1 MRFQH
6 RLTNAETFR
15 QTAALQTC
23 FLPHSSGIVSDV
35 MGLTEPN
42 KIQRM
47 KEDMGLKT
55 VPEKLAALRT
65 LMRDNKTDAYVVMSA
80 DPHMSE
86 YLPAYWQ
93 VRLWLTGFTGSVGT
107 LVVTQ
112 DFAGLWVDG
121 RYWVQAEKEL
131 AGTGFV
137 LQKLTQEEHSTHVA
151 WLAKNLPQDA
161 VVGVDGRALSIAQ
174 YQSLSLALAQKN
186 VRIDTEQDLI
196 SPIWQNRPDLPMRVV
211 HPMANGLNSLSRA
224 EKLHAIRGA
233 MQERGLSHHF
243 VSSVDDVAWIL
254 NCRGSDVECNPVFLA
269 HLYIGFAGCVLF
281 VQAAKIDADL
291 KKAFAADGISLQDYA
306 DSGDYLRQLSTGGI
320 LMDAAKVSVAHLLAL
335 PAQTSH
341 SPSTVPVIYDINPSS
356 LLKACKSDSE
366 IAHVKN
372 AMRKDGVALAHF
384 FAWLEQALE
393 YKDDITELTIAEK
406 LLEYRSQQLGFIGES
421 FATIAGFNENGAL
434 PHYHATQQSF
444 AKIEGNGLLLIDS
457 GGQYEEGTTDIT
469 RMVAIGELTAAQ
481 KRDCTLVL
489 KAHIALAQAV
499 FPEGIAAPLLDA
511 LARQALWQQQLDYR
525 HGTGHGVGFALNVHE
540 GPQILSYYAPCS
552 AYNKMRAGMITSNEP
567 GLYHEGQYG
576 IRIENLVVN
585 RLLPQTGAYGDFLAF
600 ENLTLCP
607 IATQCLDVTMLT
619 ANEKNWLNAYHLQVR
634 AALAGELSG
643 AALDWLLRQTEAV
656 A

>member
-1 MRFQH
+1 
-6 RLTNAETFR
+6 
-15 QTAALQTC
+15 
-23 FLPHSSGIVSDV
+23 
-35 MGLTEPN
+35 MG
-42 KIQRM
+42 QQ
-47 KEDMGLKT
+47 T
-55 VPEKLAALRT
+55 VPEKLAALRA

-86 YLPAYWQ
+86 YLPVYWQ

-107 LVVTQ
+107 LVISQ

-131 AGTGFV
+131 SGTGFV
-137 LQKLTQEEHSTHVA
+137 LQKLTQDEHSSHVA
-151 WLAKNLPQDA
+151 WLAKNLPQNA
-161 VVGVDGRALSIAQ
+161 VIGVDGRALSIAQ
-174 YQSLSLALAQKN
+174 YQSLSQVLAQKN

-196 SPIWQNRPDLPMRVV
+196 SPIWQNRPDLPMKPV
-211 HPMANGLNSLSRA
+211 HPMADGLNSLSRA
-224 EKLHAIRGA
+224 EKIHAIRE
-233 MQERGLSHHF
+233 QLHERGLNHHF
-243 VSSVDDVAWIL
+243 VSSVDDIAWIL

-269 HLYIGFAGCVLF
+269 HLYIGLEHCVLF

-291 KKAFAADGISLQDYA
+291 KKALAVDGISLQDYA
-306 DSGDYLRQLSTGGI
+306 DSVAFLKQLGSGQI
-320 LMDAAKVSVAHLLAL
+320 LLDAAKVSVAHLLAL
-335 PAQTSH
+335 PEEGNTGSEAVQ
-341 SPSTVPVIYDINPSS
+341 VVYDINPST

-366 IAHVKN
+366 IDHVKN
-372 AMRKDGVALAHF
+372 AMRKDGVALAYF

-393 YKDDITELTIAEK
+393 DNTAITELTIAEK

-434 PHYHATQQSF
+434 PHYHATEQGFS
-444 AKIEGNGLLLIDS
+444 KIEGNGLLLIDS
-457 GGQYEEGTTDIT
+457 GGQYEDGTTDIT
-469 RMVAIGELTAAQ
+469 RMVAIGKLTAAQ

-567 GLYHEGQYG
+567 GLYHEGHYG

-607 IATQCLDVTMLT
+607 IAIQCLDLEMLT
-619 ANEKNWLNAYHLQVR
+619 VNEKDWLNAYHEQVR
-634 AALAGELSG
+634 EALAGDLSG
-643 AALDWLLRQTEAV
+643 AALDWLLRQTQAV

>member
-1 MRFQH
+1 
-6 RLTNAETFR
+6 
-15 QTAALQTC
+15 
-23 FLPHSSGIVSDV
+23 
-35 MGLTEPN
+35 
-42 KIQRM
+42 
-47 KEDMGLKT
+47 MGLKT
-55 VPEKLAALRT
+55 VPEKLAALRA

-107 LVVTQ
+107 LVITQ

-137 LQKLTQEEHSTHVA
+137 LQKLTQEEQSTHVA
-151 WLAKNLPQDA
+151 WLAKNLSQDA

-174 YQSLSLALAQKN
+174 YQSLSLALTQKN
-186 VRIDTEQDLI
+186 ARIDTEQDLI
-196 SPIWQNRPDLPMRVV
+196 SPIWQNRPDLPMRVI

-233 MQERGLSHHF
+233 MQERGLNHHF

-269 HLYIGFAGCVLF
+269 HLYIGLAGCVLF

-291 KKAFAADGISLQDYA
+291 KKALAADGISLQDYA
-306 DSGDYLRQLSTGGI
+306 DSGAYLSQLNGGNI

-335 PAQTSH
+335 PVQTSH
-341 SPSTVPVIYDINPSS
+341 SPSTVSVTHDINPSS

-393 YKDDITELTIAEK
+393 HKDDITELTIAEK

-499 FPEGIAAPLLDA
+499 FPESIAAPLLDA

-552 AYNKMRAGMITSNEP
+552 AYNTMRAGMITSNEP

-585 RLLPQTGAYGDFLAF
+585 RLLPQTGAYGNFLAF

-607 IATQCLDVTMLT
+607 IATQCLDLTMLT
-619 ANEKNWLNAYHLQVR
+619 VHEKDWLNAYHEQVR
-634 AALAGELSG
+634 AALADDLSG
-643 AALDWLLRQTEAV
+643 AALDWLLRQTQAV

>member
-1 MRFQH
+1 
-6 RLTNAETFR
+6 
-15 QTAALQTC
+15 
-23 FLPHSSGIVSDV
+23 
-35 MGLTEPN
+35 
-42 KIQRM
+42 
-47 KEDMGLKT
+47 MGLKT
-55 VPEKLAALRT
+55 VPEKLAALRA

-137 LQKLTQEEHSTHVA
+137 LQKLTQDEQSTHVA

-196 SPIWQNRPDLPMRVV
+196 SPIWQNRPDLPKRVV

-224 EKLHAIRGA
+224 EKIHTIRTE

-269 HLYIGFAGCVLF
+269 HLYIGLAGCVLF

-291 KKAFAADGISLQDYA
+291 KKALAADGIALQDYV

-341 SPSTVPVIYDINPSS
+341 SPSTVLVTYDINPSS

-489 KAHIALAQAV
+489 KSHIALAQAV

-619 ANEKNWLNAYHLQVR
+619 ANEKKWLNAYHLQVR

>member
-1 MRFQH
+1 
-6 RLTNAETFR
+6 
-15 QTAALQTC
+15 
-23 FLPHSSGIVSDV
+23 
-35 MGLTEPN
+35 
-42 KIQRM
+42 
-47 KEDMGLKT
+47 MGLKT
-55 VPEKLAALRT
+55 VPEKLAALRA

-151 WLAKNLPQDA
+151 WLTKNLPQDA

-174 YQSLSLALAQKN
+174 YQSLSQALAQKN

-196 SPIWQNRPDLPMRVV
+196 SPIWQNRPDLPMRPV

-224 EKLHAIRGA
+224 EKLYAIRRA

-269 HLYIGFAGCVLF
+269 HLYIGLAGCVLF
-281 VQAAKIDADL
+281 VQAAKVDADL
-291 KKAFAADGISLQDYA
+291 QKALAADGIILQDYA
-306 DSGDYLRQLSTGGI
+306 DSVAFLNQLGSGQI
-320 LMDAAKVSVAHLLAL
+320 LLDAAKVSVAHLLAL
-335 PAQTSH
+335 PAEGNTDSEAAQ
-341 SPSTVPVIYDINPSS
+341 VVYDINPST

-393 YKDDITELTIAEK
+393 HKDDITELTIAEK

-469 RMVAIGELTAAQ
+469 RMVAVGELTAAQ

-567 GLYHEGQYG
+567 GLYHEGHYG

-607 IATQCLDVTMLT
+607 IATQCLDVNMLT

>member
-1 MRFQH
+1 
-6 RLTNAETFR
+6 
-15 QTAALQTC
+15 
-23 FLPHSSGIVSDV
+23 
-35 MGLTEPN
+35 
-42 KIQRM
+42 
-47 KEDMGLKT
+47 MGLKT
-55 VPEKLAALRT
+55 VPEKLAALRA

-107 LVVTQ
+107 LVITQ

-151 WLAKNLPQDA
+151 WLANNLSQDA

-196 SPIWQNRPDLPMRVV
+196 SPIWQNRPDLPMRVI

-224 EKLHAIRGA
+224 EKLHAIREA

-269 HLYIGFAGCVLF
+269 HLYIGLAGCVLF

-291 KKAFAADGISLQDYA
+291 KKALAADGISLQDYA
-306 DSGDYLRQLSTGGI
+306 DSGAYLSQLNGGNI

-341 SPSTVPVIYDINPSS
+341 SQDTVSVTHDINPSS

-393 YKDDITELTIAEK
+393 HKDDITELTIAEK

-434 PHYHATQQSF
+434 PHYHATPQSF
-444 AKIEGNGLLLIDS
+444 ATITGNGLLLIDS

-499 FPEGIAAPLLDA
+499 FPEGIAAPLLDV

-643 AALDWLLRQTEAV
+643 ATLDWLLRQTEAV

>member
-1 MRFQH
+1 
-6 RLTNAETFR
+6 
-15 QTAALQTC
+15 
-23 FLPHSSGIVSDV
+23 
-35 MGLTEPN
+35 
-42 KIQRM
+42 
-47 KEDMGLKT
+47 MGLKT

-137 LQKLTQEEHSTHVA
+137 LQKLTQDEQSTHVA

-196 SPIWQNRPDLPMRVV
+196 SPIWQNRPDLPKRVV

-224 EKLHAIRGA
+224 EKIHTIRTE

-269 HLYIGFAGCVLF
+269 HLYIGLAGCVLF

-291 KKAFAADGISLQDYA
+291 KKALAADGIALQDYV

-341 SPSTVPVIYDINPSS
+341 SPSTVLVTYDINPSS

-489 KAHIALAQAV
+489 KSHIALAQAV

-619 ANEKNWLNAYHLQVR
+619 ANEKKWLNAYHLQVR

>member
-1 MRFQH
+1 
-6 RLTNAETFR
+6 
-15 QTAALQTC
+15 
-23 FLPHSSGIVSDV
+23 
-35 MGLTEPN
+35 MG
-42 KIQRM
+42 QQ
-47 KEDMGLKT
+47 T
-55 VPEKLAALRT
+55 VPEKLAALRA
-65 LMRDNKTDAYVVMSA
+65 LMRDNKAAAYVVMSA

-186 VRIDTEQDLI
+186 AHIDTEQDLI
-196 SPIWQNRPDLPMRVV
+196 SPIWQNRPDLPMKPV

-224 EKLHAIRGA
+224 EKLHAIREA
-233 MQERGLSHHF
+233 LQERGLSHHF

-269 HLYIGFAGCVLF
+269 HLYIGLAGCVLF

-291 KKAFAADGISLQDYA
+291 KKALAADGISLQDYA
-306 DSGDYLRQLSTGGI
+306 DSGAYLSQLNAGGI

-335 PAQTSH
+335 PAQSSH
-341 SPSTVPVIYDINPSS
+341 SPSSVSVTHDINPSS

-384 FAWLEQALE
+384 FAWLEQVLTDKTA
-393 YKDDITELTIAEK
+393 ITELTIAEK
-406 LLEYRSQQLGFIGES
+406 LLEFRSQQLGFIGES
-421 FATIAGFNENGAL
+421 FETIAGFNENGAL

-444 AKIEGNGLLLIDS
+444 SKIEGNGLLLIDS
-457 GGQYEEGTTDIT
+457 GGQYEDGTTDIT

-552 AYNKMRAGMITSNEP
+552 AYNTMRAGMITSNEP

-585 RLLPQTGAYGDFLAF
+585 RLLPQTGAYGNFLAF

-607 IATQCLDVTMLT
+607 IATQCLDLTMLT
-619 ANEKNWLNAYHLQVR
+619 VHEKDWLNAYHEQVR
-634 AALAGELSG
+634 AALADDLSG
-643 AALDWLLRQTEAV
+643 AALDWLLRQTQAV

>member
-1 MRFQH
+1 
-6 RLTNAETFR
+6 
-15 QTAALQTC
+15 
-23 FLPHSSGIVSDV
+23 
-35 MGLTEPN
+35 
-42 KIQRM
+42 
-47 KEDMGLKT
+47 MGLKT
-55 VPEKLAALRT
+55 VPEKLAALRA

-107 LVVTQ
+107 LVITQ

-151 WLAKNLPQDA
+151 WLAKNLSQDA
-161 VVGVDGRALSIAQ
+161 VVSVDGRALSIAQ

-196 SPIWQNRPDLPMRVV
+196 SPIWQNRPDLPMRVI

-269 HLYIGFAGCVLF
+269 HLYIGLEHCVLF
-281 VQAAKIDADL
+281 VQAAKVDADL
-291 KKAFAADGISLQDYA
+291 QKALAADGISLQDYA
-306 DSGDYLRQLSTGGI
+306 DSGAYLSQLNGGNI

-335 PAQTSH
+335 PVPTSH
-341 SPSTVPVIYDINPSS
+341 SQDTVSVTHDINPSS

-393 YKDDITELTIAEK
+393 HKDDITELTIAEK

-444 AKIEGNGLLLIDS
+444 ATITGNGLLLIDS

>member
-1 MRFQH
+1 
-6 RLTNAETFR
+6 
-15 QTAALQTC
+15 
-23 FLPHSSGIVSDV
+23 
-35 MGLTEPN
+35 MG
-42 KIQRM
+42 QQ
-47 KEDMGLKT
+47 T
-55 VPEKLAALRT
+55 VPEKLAALRA

-86 YLPAYWQ
+86 YLPVYWQ

-107 LVVTQ
+107 LVISQ

-131 AGTGFV
+131 SGTGFV
-137 LQKLTQEEHSTHVA
+137 LQKLTQDEHSSHVA
-151 WLAKNLPQDA
+151 WLAKNLPQNA
-161 VVGVDGRALSIAQ
+161 VIGVDGRALSIAQ
-174 YQSLSLALAQKN
+174 YQSLSQALARKN

-196 SPIWQNRPDLPMRVV
+196 SPIWQNRPDLPMKPV
-211 HPMANGLNSLSRA
+211 HSMVNGLNSLSRA
-224 EKLHAIRGA
+224 EKIHAIREQL
-233 MQERGLSHHF
+233 QERGLNHHF
-243 VSSVDDVAWIL
+243 VSSVDDIAWIL

-269 HLYIGFAGCVLF
+269 HLYIGLEHCVLF

-291 KKAFAADGISLQDYA
+291 QQALAADGISLQDYA
-306 DSGDYLRQLSTGGI
+306 DSGVYLSQLNGGNI

-335 PAQTSH
+335 PTESNQGS
-341 SPSTVPVIYDINPSS
+341 VPVQVTQDINPSS

-384 FAWLEQALE
+384 FAWLEQALA
-393 YKDDITELTIAEK
+393 DNTAITELTIAEK
-406 LLEYRSQQLGFIGES
+406 LLEYRSQQAGFIGES

-434 PHYHATQQSF
+434 PHYHATEQSF
-444 AKIEGNGLLLIDS
+444 SKIEGNGLLLIDS
-457 GGQYEEGTTDIT
+457 GGQYEDGTTDIT
-469 RMVAIGELTAAQ
+469 RMVAIGKLTAAQ

-525 HGTGHGVGFALNVHE
+525 HGTGHGVGFTLNVHE

-567 GLYHEGQYG
+567 GLYHEGHYG

-607 IATQCLDVTMLT
+607 IAIQCLDLEMLT
-619 ANEKNWLNAYHLQVR
+619 VNEKDWLNTYHLQVR
-634 AALAGELSG
+634 AALAGDLSG
-643 AALDWLLRQTEAV
+643 GALDWLLRQTQAV

>member
-1 MRFQH
+1 
-6 RLTNAETFR
+6 
-15 QTAALQTC
+15 
-23 FLPHSSGIVSDV
+23 
-35 MGLTEPN
+35 
-42 KIQRM
+42 
-47 KEDMGLKT
+47 MGLKT
-55 VPEKLAALRT
+55 VPEKLAALRA

-434 PHYHATQQSF
+434 PHYHATPQSF
-444 AKIEGNGLLLIDS
+444 ATITGNGLLLIDS

-619 ANEKNWLNAYHLQVR
+619 ANEKDWLNAYHLQVR

>member
-1 MRFQH
+1 
-6 RLTNAETFR
+6 
-15 QTAALQTC
+15 
-23 FLPHSSGIVSDV
+23 
-35 MGLTEPN
+35 
-42 KIQRM
+42 
-47 KEDMGLKT
+47 MGLKT
-55 VPEKLAALRT
+55 VPEKLAALSA

-151 WLAKNLPQDA
+151 WLAKNLSQDA

-269 HLYIGFAGCVLF
+269 HLYIGLEDCVLF

-291 KKAFAADGISLQDYA
+291 KKALAADGISLQDYA

-341 SPSTVPVIYDINPSS
+341 SPSTVPVTYDINPSS

-393 YKDDITELTIAEK
+393 HKDDITELTIAEK

-469 RMVAIGELTAAQ
+469 RMVAIGELTATQ

>member
-1 MRFQH
+1 
-6 RLTNAETFR
+6 
-15 QTAALQTC
+15 
-23 FLPHSSGIVSDV
+23 
-35 MGLTEPN
+35 MG
-42 KIQRM
+42 QQ
-47 KEDMGLKT
+47 T
-55 VPEKLAALRT
+55 VPEKLAALRA
-65 LMRDNKTDAYVVMSA
+65 LMCDNKAAAYVVMSA

-174 YQSLSLALAQKN
+174 YQSLSLALTQKN
-186 VRIDTEQDLI
+186 ARIDTEQDLI
-196 SPIWQNRPDLPMRVV
+196 SPIWQSRPDLPMKPV

-224 EKLHAIRGA
+224 EKLHAIREQL
-233 MQERGLSHHF
+233 QERGLSHHF

-269 HLYIGFAGCVLF
+269 HLYIGLEGCVLF

-291 KKAFAADGISLQDYA
+291 QKALAADGISLQDYA
-306 DSGDYLRQLSTGGI
+306 DSGAYLSQLNAGGI

-335 PAQTSH
+335 PTQSSH
-341 SPSTVPVIYDINPSS
+341 SDGTVSVTHDINPSS

-384 FAWLEQALE
+384 FAWLEQVLTDKTA
-393 YKDDITELTIAEK
+393 ITELTIAEK
-406 LLEYRSQQLGFIGES
+406 LLEFRSQQLGFIGES
-421 FATIAGFNENGAL
+421 FETIAGFNENGAL

-444 AKIEGNGLLLIDS
+444 SRIEGNGLLLIDS
-457 GGQYEEGTTDIT
+457 GGQYEDGTTDIT

-499 FPEGIAAPLLDA
+499 FPESIAAPLLDA

-552 AYNKMRAGMITSNEP
+552 AYNTMRAGMITSNEP

-585 RLLPQTGAYGDFLAF
+585 RLLPQTGAYGNFLAF

-607 IATQCLDVTMLT
+607 IATQCLDLTMLT
-619 ANEKNWLNAYHLQVR
+619 VHEKDWLNAYHEQVR
-634 AALAGELSG
+634 AALADDLSG
-643 AALDWLLRQTEAV
+643 AALDWLLRQTQAV

>member
-1 MRFQH
+1 
-6 RLTNAETFR
+6 
-15 QTAALQTC
+15 
-23 FLPHSSGIVSDV
+23 
-35 MGLTEPN
+35 
-42 KIQRM
+42 
-47 KEDMGLKT
+47 MGLKT
-55 VPEKLAALRT
+55 VPEKLAALRA

-137 LQKLTQEEHSTHVA
+137 LQKLTQEEQSNHVA
-151 WLAKNLPQDA
+151 WLTKNLPQDA

-196 SPIWQNRPDLPMRVV
+196 SPIWQNRPDLPMRVI

-233 MQERGLSHHF
+233 MQERGLNHHF

-269 HLYIGFAGCVLF
+269 HLYIGLAGCVLF

-291 KKAFAADGISLQDYA
+291 KKALAADGISLQDYA
-306 DSGDYLRQLSTGGI
+306 DSGAYLSQLNGGNI
-320 LMDAAKVSVAHLLAL
+320 LMDAAKVSVAHFLAL

-341 SPSTVPVIYDINPSS
+341 SQDTVSVTHDINPSS

-393 YKDDITELTIAEK
+393 HKDDITELTIAEK

-434 PHYHATQQSF
+434 PHYHATPQSF
-444 AKIEGNGLLLIDS
+444 ATITGNGLLLIDS

>member
-1 MRFQH
+1 
-6 RLTNAETFR
+6 
-15 QTAALQTC
+15 
-23 FLPHSSGIVSDV
+23 
-35 MGLTEPN
+35 MG
-42 KIQRM
+42 QQ
-47 KEDMGLKT
+47 T
-55 VPEKLAALRT
+55 VPEKLAALRA

-151 WLAKNLPQDA
+151 WLAKNLSQDA

-196 SPIWQNRPDLPMRVV
+196 SPIWQNRPDLPMRVI

-269 HLYIGFAGCVLF
+269 HLYIGLAGCVLF

-291 KKAFAADGISLQDYA
+291 QQALAADGISLQDYA
-306 DSGDYLRQLSTGGI
+306 DSGAYLSQLNGGNI
-320 LMDAAKVSVAHLLAL
+320 LMDAAKVSVAHFLAL

-341 SPSTVPVIYDINPSS
+341 SQDTVSVTHDINPSS

-393 YKDDITELTIAEK
+393 HKDDITELTIAEK
-406 LLEYRSQQLGFIGES
+406 LLAYRSQQLGFIGES

-444 AKIEGNGLLLIDS
+444 ATITGHGLLLIDS

-619 ANEKNWLNAYHLQVR
+619 ANEKKWLNAYHLQVR

-643 AALDWLLRQTEAV
+643 AVLDWLLRQTEAV

>member
-1 MRFQH
+1 
-6 RLTNAETFR
+6 
-15 QTAALQTC
+15 
-23 FLPHSSGIVSDV
+23 
-35 MGLTEPN
+35 MG
-42 KIQRM
+42 QQ
-47 KEDMGLKT
+47 T
-55 VPEKLAALRT
+55 VPEKLAALRA
-65 LMRDNKTDAYVVMSA
+65 LMRDHKTDAYVVMSA

-151 WLAKNLPQDA
+151 WLAKNLAQDA

-186 VRIDTEQDLI
+186 ARIDTEQDLI
-196 SPIWQNRPDLPMRVV
+196 SPIWQNRPDLPMKPV
-211 HPMANGLNSLSRA
+211 HSMANGLNSLSRA
-224 EKLHAIRGA
+224 EKLHAIRGV

-269 HLYIGFAGCVLF
+269 HLYIGLAGCVLF

-291 KKAFAADGISLQDYA
+291 QKALAADGISLQDYA
-306 DSGDYLRQLSTGGI
+306 DSGAYLSQLNAGGI

-335 PAQTSH
+335 PTQSSH
-341 SPSTVPVIYDINPSS
+341 SSSTVSVTHDINPSS

-384 FAWLEQALE
+384 FAWLEQVLTDKTA
-393 YKDDITELTIAEK
+393 ITELTIAEK
-406 LLEYRSQQLGFIGES
+406 LLEFRSLQLGFIGES
-421 FATIAGFNENGAL
+421 FETIAGFNENGAL

-444 AKIEGNGLLLIDS
+444 SKIEGNGLLLIDS
-457 GGQYEEGTTDIT
+457 GGQYEDGTTDIT
-469 RMVAIGELTAAQ
+469 RMVAIGELTTAQ

-552 AYNKMRAGMITSNEP
+552 AYNTMRAGMITSNEP

-585 RLLPQTGAYGDFLAF
+585 RLLPQTGAYGNFLAF

-607 IATQCLDVTMLT
+607 IATQCLDLTMLT
-619 ANEKNWLNAYHLQVR
+619 VHEKDWLNAYHEQVR
-634 AALAGELSG
+634 AALADDLSG
-643 AALDWLLRQTEAV
+643 AALDWLLRQTQAV

>member
-1 MRFQH
+1 
-6 RLTNAETFR
+6 
-15 QTAALQTC
+15 
-23 FLPHSSGIVSDV
+23 
-35 MGLTEPN
+35 
-42 KIQRM
+42 
-47 KEDMGLKT
+47 MGLKT
-55 VPEKLAALRT
+55 VPEKLAALRA

-137 LQKLTQEEHSTHVA
+137 LQKLTQEEQSTHVA
-151 WLAKNLPQDA
+151 WLAKNLSQDA

-186 VRIDTEQDLI
+186 ARIDTEQDLI
-196 SPIWQNRPDLPMRVV
+196 SPIWQNRPDLPKRVI

-269 HLYIGFAGCVLF
+269 HLYIGLAGCVLF

-291 KKAFAADGISLQDYA
+291 KKALAADGISLQDYA
-306 DSGDYLRQLSTGGI
+306 DSGAYLSQLNGGNI

-341 SPSTVPVIYDINPSS
+341 SQDTVSVTHDINPSS

-393 YKDDITELTIAEK
+393 HKDDITELTIAEK

-469 RMVAIGELTAAQ
+469 RMVAVGELTAAQ
-481 KRDCTLVL
+481 KRGCTLVL
-489 KAHIALAQAV
+489 KAHI
-499 FPEGIAAPLLDA
+499 A

>member
-1 MRFQH
+1 M
-6 RLTNAETFR
+6 
-15 QTAALQTC
+15 
-23 FLPHSSGIVSDV
+23 
-35 MGLTEPN
+35 
-42 KIQRM
+42 
-47 KEDMGLKT
+47 
-55 VPEKLAALRT
+55 PEKLAALRA
-65 LMRDNKTDAYVVMSA
+65 LMRAENVDAYVVMSA

-107 LVVTQ
+107 LVITQ

-137 LQKLTQEEHSTHVA
+137 LQKLTQDEHSSHVA
-151 WLAKNLPQDA
+151 WLAKNLPQNA
-161 VVGVDGRALSIAQ
+161 VVGVDGRALSMAQ
-174 YQSLSLALAQKN
+174 YQSLSQVLARKN
-186 VRIDTEQDLI
+186 VRIDTGQDLI
-196 SPIWQNRPDLPMRVV
+196 SPIWQNRPDLPMEPV
-211 HPMANGLNSLSRA
+211 HSMANGLNSLSRA
-224 EKLHAIRGA
+224 EKIHAIREQL
-233 MQERGLSHHF
+233 QERGLNHHF
-243 VSSVDDVAWIL
+243 VSSVDDIAWIL

-269 HLYIGFAGCVLF
+269 HLYIGLEHCVLF

-291 KKAFAADGISLQDYA
+291 QQALAVDGITLQDYA
-306 DSGDYLRQLSTGGI
+306 DSGAYLSQLNSGNI

-335 PAQTSH
+335 PTESNQGS
-341 SPSTVPVIYDINPSS
+341 VPVQVTQDINPSS

-372 AMRKDGVALAHF
+372 AMCKDGVALAHF

-393 YKDDITELTIAEK
+393 DNIAITELTIAEK
-406 LLEYRSQQLGFIGES
+406 LLEYRSQQAGFIGES

-434 PHYHATQQSF
+434 PHYHATEQGFS
-444 AKIEGNGLLLIDS
+444 KIEGNGLLLIDS
-457 GGQYEEGTTDIT
+457 GGQYEDGTTDIT

-567 GLYHEGQYG
+567 GLYHEGHYG

-607 IATQCLDVTMLT
+607 IAIQCLDLEMLT
-619 ANEKNWLNAYHLQVR
+619 INEKDWLNAYHEQVR
-634 AALAGELSG
+634 GALVGDLSG
-643 AALDWLLRQTEAV
+643 AALDWLLRQTQAV

>member
-1 MRFQH
+1 
-6 RLTNAETFR
+6 
-15 QTAALQTC
+15 
-23 FLPHSSGIVSDV
+23 
-35 MGLTEPN
+35 MG
-42 KIQRM
+42 QQ
-47 KEDMGLKT
+47 T
-55 VPEKLAALRT
+55 VPEKLAALRA
-65 LMRDNKTDAYVVMSA
+65 LMSAENVDAYVVMSA

-131 AGTGFV
+131 SGTGFV
-137 LQKLTQEEHSTHVA
+137 LQKLTQDEHSSHVA
-151 WLAKNLPQDA
+151 WLAKNLPQNA
-161 VVGVDGRALSIAQ
+161 VIGVDGRALSIAQ
-174 YQSLSLALAQKN
+174 YQSLSQVLAQKN

-196 SPIWQNRPDLPMRVV
+196 SPIWQNRPDLPMKPV
-211 HPMANGLNSLSRA
+211 HPMADGLNSLSRA
-224 EKLHAIRGA
+224 EKIHAIRE
-233 MQERGLSHHF
+233 QLHERGLNHHF
-243 VSSVDDVAWIL
+243 VSSVDDIAWIL

-269 HLYIGFAGCVLF
+269 HLYIGLEHCVLF

-291 KKAFAADGISLQDYA
+291 KKALAVDGISLQDYA
-306 DSGDYLRQLSTGGI
+306 DSVAFLKQLGSGQI
-320 LMDAAKVSVAHLLAL
+320 LLDAAKVSVAHLLAL
-335 PAQTSH
+335 PEEGNTGSEAVQ
-341 SPSTVPVIYDINPSS
+341 VVYDINPST

-366 IAHVKN
+366 IDHVKN
-372 AMRKDGVALAHF
+372 AMRKDGVALAYF

-393 YKDDITELTIAEK
+393 DNTAITELTIAEK

-434 PHYHATQQSF
+434 PHYHATEQGFS
-444 AKIEGNGLLLIDS
+444 KIEGNGLLLIDS
-457 GGQYEEGTTDIT
+457 GGQYEDGTTDIT

-567 GLYHEGQYG
+567 GLYHEGHYG

-607 IATQCLDVTMLT
+607 IAIQCLDLEMLT
-619 ANEKNWLNAYHLQVR
+619 VNEKDWLNTYHEQVR
-634 AALAGELSG
+634 EALAGDLSG
-643 AALDWLLRQTEAV
+643 AALDWLLRQTQAV

>member
-1 MRFQH
+1 
-6 RLTNAETFR
+6 
-15 QTAALQTC
+15 
-23 FLPHSSGIVSDV
+23 
-35 MGLTEPN
+35 
-42 KIQRM
+42 M
-47 KEDMGLKT
+47 KENMGLKT
-55 VPEKLAALRT
+55 VPEKLAALRA

-107 LVVTQ
+107 LVVTH

-131 AGTGFV
+131 ASTGFV

-151 WLAKNLPQDA
+151 WLTKNLPQNA

-174 YQSLSLALAQKN
+174 YQNLSQALAQKN

-196 SPIWQNRPDLPMRVV
+196 SPIWQNRPDLPMRPV

-224 EKLHAIRGA
+224 EKLHAIRGE
-233 MQERGLSHHF
+233 MQERGLNHHF

-269 HLYIGFAGCVLF
+269 HLYIGLEGCVLF
-281 VQAAKIDADL
+281 VQVAKIDVDL
-291 KKAFAADGISLQDYA
+291 QKALAADGIALRDYA
-306 DSGDYLRQLSTGGI
+306 DSVTFLNQLGSGQI
-320 LMDAAKVSVAHLLAL
+320 LLDAAKVSVAHLLAL
-335 PAQTSH
+335 PAEGNTDSEAAQ
-341 SPSTVPVIYDINPSS
+341 VVYDINPST

-406 LLEYRSQQLGFIGES
+406 LLKYRSQQLGFIGES

-469 RMVAIGELTAAQ
+469 RMVAVGELTAAQ

-567 GLYHEGQYG
+567 GLYHEGHYG

-619 ANEKNWLNAYHLQVR
+619 ANEKDWLNAYHLQVR
-634 AALAGELSG
+634 AALAGDLSG

>member
-1 MRFQH
+1 
-6 RLTNAETFR
+6 
-15 QTAALQTC
+15 
-23 FLPHSSGIVSDV
+23 
-35 MGLTEPN
+35 
-42 KIQRM
+42 
-47 KEDMGLKT
+47 MGLKT
-55 VPEKLAALRT
+55 VPEKLAALRA

-107 LVVTQ
+107 LVITQ
-112 DFAGLWVDG
+112 DFAGLWIDG

-131 AGTGFV
+131 ANTGFV
-137 LQKLTQEEHSTHVA
+137 LQKLTQEEQSTHVA
-151 WLAKNLPQDA
+151 WLTKNLPQDA

-174 YQSLSLALAQKN
+174 YQSLSQALAQKN

-196 SPIWQNRPDLPMRVV
+196 SPIWQNRPDLPMRPV

-224 EKLHAIRGA
+224 EKLHAIRGE
-233 MQERGLSHHF
+233 MHERGLSHHF

-269 HLYIGFAGCVLF
+269 HLYIGLAGCVLF

-291 KKAFAADGISLQDYA
+291 KKALTADGISLQDYA
-306 DSGDYLRQLSTGGI
+306 DSVTFLNQLGSGQI
-320 LMDAAKVSVAHLLAL
+320 LLDAAKVSVAHLLAL
-335 PAQTSH
+335 SEEGNTGSEAVQ
-341 SPSTVPVIYDINPSS
+341 VVYDINPST

-366 IAHVKN
+366 IVHVKN

-393 YKDDITELTIAEK
+393 EKDDITELTIAEK

-444 AKIEGNGLLLIDS
+444 ATITGNGLLLIDS

-469 RMVAIGELTAAQ
+469 RMVAVGELTAAQ

-607 IATQCLDVTMLT
+607 IAIQCLDLEMLT
-619 ANEKNWLNAYHLQVR
+619 VNEKDWLNAYHEQVR
-634 AALAGELSG
+634 EALAGDLSG
-643 AALDWLLRQTEAV
+643 AALDWLLRQTQAV

>member
-1 MRFQH
+1 
-6 RLTNAETFR
+6 
-15 QTAALQTC
+15 
-23 FLPHSSGIVSDV
+23 
-35 MGLTEPN
+35 
-42 KIQRM
+42 
-47 KEDMGLKT
+47 MGLKT
-55 VPEKLAALRT
+55 VPEKLAALRA

-107 LVVTQ
+107 LVITQ
-112 DFAGLWVDG
+112 DFAGLWIDG

-131 AGTGFV
+131 ANTGFV
-137 LQKLTQEEHSTHVA
+137 LQKLTQEEQSTHVA
-151 WLAKNLPQDA
+151 WLTKNLPQDA

-174 YQSLSLALAQKN
+174 YQSLSQALAQKN

-196 SPIWQNRPDLPMRVV
+196 SPIWQNRPDLPMRPV

-224 EKLHAIRGA
+224 EKLHAIRGE
-233 MQERGLSHHF
+233 MHERGLSHHF

-269 HLYIGFAGCVLF
+269 HLYIGLAGCVLF

-291 KKAFAADGISLQDYA
+291 KKALTADGISLQDYA
-306 DSGDYLRQLSTGGI
+306 DSVTFLNQLGSGQI
-320 LMDAAKVSVAHLLAL
+320 LLDAAKVSVAHLLAL
-335 PAQTSH
+335 SEEGNTGSEAVQ
-341 SPSTVPVIYDINPSS
+341 VVYDINPST

-366 IAHVKN
+366 IVHVKN

-393 YKDDITELTIAEK
+393 EKDDITELTIAEK

-444 AKIEGNGLLLIDS
+444 ATITGNGLLLIDS

-469 RMVAIGELTAAQ
+469 RMVAVGELTAAQ

-567 GLYHEGQYG
+567 GLYHEGHYG

-643 AALDWLLRQTEAV
+643 TALDWLLRQTEAV

>member
-1 MRFQH
+1 
-6 RLTNAETFR
+6 
-15 QTAALQTC
+15 
-23 FLPHSSGIVSDV
+23 
-35 MGLTEPN
+35 
-42 KIQRM
+42 
-47 KEDMGLKT
+47 MGLKT
-55 VPEKLAALRT
+55 VPEKLAALRA

-107 LVVTQ
+107 LVITQ

-137 LQKLTQEEHSTHVA
+137 LQKLTQEEHSSHVA

-196 SPIWQNRPDLPMRVV
+196 SPIWQNRPDLPMRVI

-269 HLYIGFAGCVLF
+269 HLYIGLAGCVLF

-291 KKAFAADGISLQDYA
+291 KKALAADGISLQDYA
-306 DSGDYLRQLSTGGI
+306 DSGAYLSQLNGGNI

-335 PAQTSH
+335 PAPTSH
-341 SPSTVPVIYDINPSS
+341 SQDTVSVTHDINPSS

-393 YKDDITELTIAEK
+393 HKDDITELTIAEK

-434 PHYHATQQSF
+434 PHYHATPQSF
-444 AKIEGNGLLLIDS
+444 ATITGNGLLLIDS

>member
-1 MRFQH
+1 M
-6 RLTNAETFR
+6 
-15 QTAALQTC
+15 
-23 FLPHSSGIVSDV
+23 
-35 MGLTEPN
+35 
-42 KIQRM
+42 
-47 KEDMGLKT
+47 
-55 VPEKLAALRT
+55 
-65 LMRDNKTDAYVVMSA
+65 
-80 DPHMSE
+80 
-86 YLPAYWQ
+86 
-93 VRLWLTGFTGSVGT
+93 
-107 LVVTQ
+107 
-112 DFAGLWVDG
+112 
-121 RYWVQAEKEL
+121 
-131 AGTGFV
+131 
-137 LQKLTQEEHSTHVA
+137 
-151 WLAKNLPQDA
+151 
-161 VVGVDGRALSIAQ
+161 
-174 YQSLSLALAQKN
+174 
-186 VRIDTEQDLI
+186 
-196 SPIWQNRPDLPMRVV
+196 
-211 HPMANGLNSLSRA
+211 
-224 EKLHAIRGA
+224 
-233 MQERGLSHHF
+233 
-243 VSSVDDVAWIL
+243 DDVAWIL

-269 HLYIGFAGCVLF
+269 HLYIGLAGCVLF

-291 KKAFAADGISLQDYA
+291 KKALAADGISLQDYA
-306 DSGDYLRQLSTGGI
+306 DSGAYLSQLNGGNI

-335 PAQTSH
+335 PVQTSH
-341 SPSTVPVIYDINPSS
+341 SQDTVSVTHDINPSS

-393 YKDDITELTIAEK
+393 HKDDITELTIAEK

-444 AKIEGNGLLLIDS
+444 ATITGHGLLLIDS

-619 ANEKNWLNAYHLQVR
+619 AHEKKWLNAYHLQVR

>member
-1 MRFQH
+1 MH
-6 RLTNAETFR
+6 
-15 QTAALQTC
+15 
-23 FLPHSSGIVSDV
+23 
-35 MGLTEPN
+35 
-42 KIQRM
+42 
-47 KEDMGLKT
+47 
-55 VPEKLAALRT
+55 
-65 LMRDNKTDAYVVMSA
+65 
-80 DPHMSE
+80 
-86 YLPAYWQ
+86 
-93 VRLWLTGFTGSVGT
+93 
-107 LVVTQ
+107 
-112 DFAGLWVDG
+112 
-121 RYWVQAEKEL
+121 
-131 AGTGFV
+131 
-137 LQKLTQEEHSTHVA
+137 
-151 WLAKNLPQDA
+151 
-161 VVGVDGRALSIAQ
+161 
-174 YQSLSLALAQKN
+174 
-186 VRIDTEQDLI
+186 
-196 SPIWQNRPDLPMRVV
+196 
-211 HPMANGLNSLSRA
+211 
-224 EKLHAIRGA
+224 
-233 MQERGLSHHF
+233 
-243 VSSVDDVAWIL
+243 
-254 NCRGSDVECNPVFLA
+254 
-269 HLYIGFAGCVLF
+269 
-281 VQAAKIDADL
+281 
-291 KKAFAADGISLQDYA
+291 
-306 DSGDYLRQLSTGGI
+306 
-320 LMDAAKVSVAHLLAL
+320 
-335 PAQTSH
+335 
-341 SPSTVPVIYDINPSS
+341 DINPSS

-384 FAWLEQALE
+384 FSWLEQALE
-393 YKDDITELTIAEK
+393 HKDDITELTIAEK

-444 AKIEGNGLLLIDS
+444 ATITGNGLLLIDS

-619 ANEKNWLNAYHLQVR
+619 ANEKKWLNAYHLQVR

>member
-1 MRFQH
+1 
-6 RLTNAETFR
+6 
-15 QTAALQTC
+15 
-23 FLPHSSGIVSDV
+23 
-35 MGLTEPN
+35 
-42 KIQRM
+42 
-47 KEDMGLKT
+47 MGLKT
-55 VPEKLAALRT
+55 VPEKLAALRA

-107 LVVTQ
+107 LVITQ

-151 WLAKNLPQDA
+151 WLANNLSQDA

-196 SPIWQNRPDLPMRVV
+196 SPIWQNRPDLPMRVI

-224 EKLHAIRGA
+224 EKLHAIREA

-269 HLYIGFAGCVLF
+269 HLYIGLAGCVLF

-291 KKAFAADGISLQDYA
+291 KKALAADGISLQDYA
-306 DSGDYLRQLSTGGI
+306 DSGAYLSQLNGGNI

-335 PAQTSH
+335 PAPTSH
-341 SPSTVPVIYDINPSS
+341 SQDTVSVTHDINPSS

-393 YKDDITELTIAEK
+393 HKDDITELTIAEK

-434 PHYHATQQSF
+434 PHYHATPQSF
-444 AKIEGNGLLLIDS
+444 ATITGNGLLLIDS

-499 FPEGIAAPLLDA
+499 FPEGIAAPLLDV

-643 AALDWLLRQTEAV
+643 ATLDWLLRQTEAV

>member
-1 MRFQH
+1 
-6 RLTNAETFR
+6 
-15 QTAALQTC
+15 
-23 FLPHSSGIVSDV
+23 
-35 MGLTEPN
+35 MG
-42 KIQRM
+42 QQ
-47 KEDMGLKT
+47 T
-55 VPEKLAALRT
+55 VPEKLAALRA
-65 LMRDNKTDAYVVMSA
+65 LMRAENVDAYVVMSA

-107 LVVTQ
+107 LVISQ

-131 AGTGFV
+131 VGTGFV
-137 LQKLTQEEHSTHVA
+137 LQKLTQDEHSNHVA
-151 WLAKNLPQDA
+151 WLAKNLPQNA
-161 VVGVDGRALSIAQ
+161 VIGVDGRALSIAQ
-174 YQSLSLALAQKN
+174 YQSLSQALAQKN

-196 SPIWQNRPDLPMRVV
+196 NPIWQSRPNLPMKPV

-224 EKLHAIRGA
+224 EKLHAIRA
-233 MQERGLSHHF
+233 QLQERELNHHF
-243 VSSVDDVAWIL
+243 VSSVDDIAWIL
-254 NCRGSDVECNPVFLA
+254 NCRGSDVGCNPVFLA
-269 HLYIGFAGCVLF
+269 HLYIGLEHCVLF

-291 KKAFAADGISLQDYA
+291 QQALAVDGISLQDYA
-306 DSGDYLRQLSTGGI
+306 DSGAYLSQLNGGNI

-335 PAQTSH
+335 PTESNQGS
-341 SPSTVPVIYDINPSS
+341 VPVQVTQDINPSS

-384 FAWLEQALE
+384 FAWLEQALA
-393 YKDDITELTIAEK
+393 DNTAITELTIAEK
-406 LLEYRSQQLGFIGES
+406 LLEYRSQQAGFIGES

-434 PHYHATQQSF
+434 PHYHATEQGFS
-444 AKIEGNGLLLIDS
+444 KIEGNGLLLIDS
-457 GGQYEEGTTDIT
+457 GGQYEDGTTDIT
-469 RMVAIGELTAAQ
+469 RMVAIGKLTAAQ
-481 KRDCTLVL
+481 MRDCTLVL

-552 AYNKMRAGMITSNEP
+552 AYNTMRAGMITSNEP
-567 GLYHEGQYG
+567 GLYHEGHYG

-585 RLLPQTGAYGDFLAF
+585 RLLPQTSAYGDFLAF

-607 IATQCLDVTMLT
+607 IEIQCLDLEMLT
-619 ANEKNWLNAYHLQVR
+619 VNEKDWLNAYHEQVR
-634 AALAGELSG
+634 EALAGELSG
-643 AALDWLLRQTEAV
+643 AALDWLLRQTQAV